1 MVALGRNTEVL
12 NLKERTQKY
21 KPTAAIKCKDVC
33 RFVHVHGQNYW
44 LLYEPQ
50 KVFCVVPKIKLIKAF
65 SRSKKNNFCRQKAQ
79 NTSERLSLLRI
90 YDSLF
95 FPTTDSIWATVI
107 VWRLTGKIIRTV
119 VCCVFVWHTKTSR
132 FRSVGLYF
140 CVRSFRFSISVFR
153 PNATITDTVSFT
165 TVCLSSGVVN

>member
-12 NLKERTQKY
+12 NLKECTQKY

-65 SRSKKNNFCRQKAQ
+65 SRSKNNNFCRQKAQ

-95 FPTTDSIWATVI
+95 FPTIDHLSYGDC
-107 VWRLTGKIIRTV
+107 LETGREDNQNCRV
-119 VCCVFVWHTKTSR
+119 LC
-132 FRSVGLYF
+132 F
-140 CVRSFRFSISVFR
+140 CM
-153 PNATITDTVSFT
+153 THKDQ
-165 TVCLSSGVVN
+165 